1 MRFLTQQRRKPTI
14 EISPLVD
21 VVFLLIIFFAVS
33 TTFREGTG
41 LPVSLPSAGSAT
53 SQAAGPV
60 EITVGQEGRVEVG
73 GDVYPSVQ
81 AAQPA
86 IAKAL
91 EDADPRKILIRG
103 DRVAHYEVI
112 VQVLDLARQL
122 DAQGITLA
130 VQKSPGSAG
139 TAPEH

>member
-1 MRFLTQQRRKPTI
+1 MRFLTQQRRRPTI

-41 LPVSLPSAGSAT
+41 LPVSLPRAGSAT

-60 EITVGQEGRVEVG
+60 EVTVGLEGQVEVR
-73 GDVYPSVQ
+73 GDIYPSVQ
-81 AAQPA
+81 AARPA

-91 EDADPRKILIRG
+91 KDANPRTILIRG
-103 DRVAHYEVI
+103 DRQAHYEVI
-112 VQVLDLARQL
+112 VQVLDLARRL
-122 DAQGITLA
+122 DAQGVTLA
-130 VQKSPGSAG
+130 TQKSAGSAG
-139 TAPEH
+139 SATDQ

>member
-1 MRFLTQQRRKPTI
+1 MRFLTQQRRQPTI

-60 EITVGQEGRVEVG
+60 EITVGQEGRVEVRG
-73 GDVYPSVQ
+73 EIYSTVQ
-81 AAQPA
+81 AARPA
-86 IAKAL
+86 ITKAL
-91 EDADPRKILIRG
+91 EDADPRTILIRG
-103 DRVAHYEVI
+103 DRVTHYEVI
-112 VQVLDLARQL
+112 IEVLDLARQL

-130 VQKSPGSAG
+130 VQKSPGPAGSA
-139 TAPEH
+139 PDR